1 MAEILRLNK
10 AKIGSLSNVVL
21 LTTMF
26 LVVVFPNTFRGI
38 KVGLFGLLFLYI
50 HSYFFKMPKKVST
63 VYLAGI
69 IITFIYL
76 FVGLSKAQKPLDS
89 TPQVILVYILSP
101 LFWLLLSLYVIKN
114 FSINAIIKILNVYAI
129 AGSITVLIA
138 IWLYNHG
145 YKEILDYIIENPNQ
159 AFTEAGVTGIR
170 LNVYGSLVFLF
181 PASLQ
186 LSYKFKGI
194 KFIFLTLLILIIA
207 IVSGRDSLRLSVLI
221 GLFMLVVL
229 NRGVPVKYSVYIIP
243 AIFVFLLI
251 LDYYGISISNTM
263 SQFVDKIEAG
273 GGTERT
279 DQYYYLLEGID
290 NNHLLGSGHGV
301 GVSLVRSPDYP
312 WRYELLSVATI
323 YRVGIIGFLVY
334 ALPAILSTITFIK
347 KFFTNSNTSYDNYF
361 FAGLISLCV
370 ASFTNNYFESFE
382 FQWGYFF
389 VFIYFIFYSNKT
401 ASLKQNF
408 TG

>member
-1 MAEILRLNK
+1 M
-10 AKIGSLSNVVL
+10 AKILNLTKIKIGNISNVVL

-26 LVVVFPNTFRGI
+26 LVIVFPNTFRVI
-38 KVGLFGLLFLYI
+38 KVGLFALVFLFI
-50 HSYFFKMPKKVST
+50 QSYFFKMPKKVWT

-69 IITFIYL
+69 TITFIYL
-76 FVGLSKAQKPLDS
+76 FVGLAKAPKPLDS

-101 LFWLLLSLYVIKN
+101 LFWLLLSFYIIKK
-114 FSINAIIKILNVYAI
+114 FPVESIIKILNVYTI
-129 AGSITVLIA
+129 AGSITVLMA
-138 IWLYNHG
+138 IWLYNNG
-145 YKEILDYIIENPNQ
+145 YKDVLEYIIENPNQ
-159 AFTEAGVTGIR
+159 AFTDAGVTGIR

-194 KFIFLTLLILIIA
+194 RFIFLILLILIVA
-207 IVSGRDSLRLSVLI
+207 IVSGRDSLRLSVII
-221 GLFMLVVL
+221 GLFMLVIL
-229 NRGVPVKYSVYIIP
+229 NRGVPVKYSVYFIP
-243 AIFVFLLI
+243 AIFVFLMI
-251 LDYYGISISNTM
+251 LGYYGISITNTM
-263 SQFVDKIEAG
+263 SQFIDKIEAG
-273 GGTERT
+273 GGNERT

-301 GVSLVRSPDYP
+301 GVSLIRSPDYP

-334 ALPAILSTITFIK
+334 AFPAIISAITFFK
-347 KFFTNSNTSYDNYF
+347 KFLAKSNTQYDNYF

-389 VFIYFIFYSNKT
+389 VFVYFIFYSNRKST
-401 ASLKQNF
+401 VKQNF
-408 TG
+408 PG